1 MTLLRSNDVL
11 YAFLIMQRYL
21 QYHKYIC
28 NMHLFKLGLIL
39 IILIVIGKKAEPP
52 KCGITQPLKLVRF
65 ICRSH

>member
-1 MTLLRSNDVL
+1 MTFLRGNNVL
-11 YAFLIMQRYL
+11 CAFLILQRYL

-28 NMHLFKLGLIL
+28 NMHLFKLGLIP
-39 IILIVIGKKAEPP
+39 IILIVIGKKAEPS